1 MNVKFHNKL
10 EIYVGDKS
18 YICYNKV
25 LSGIYKKLASLEP
38 YFSYFAL
45 GNGKVELDVSAT
57 KLTNHLYTLPAVT
70 NEISC
75 DPSNGVYYIKK
86 SATLPSNDSSIVSFS
101 EIGIASDNTDNPDIY
116 NHIVVKDQDGNPVDV
131 VKNEGESLE
140 IRLTIFLELSI
151 DTQGLLTKGDNN
163 LIKLLLGE
171 SLSDKTITVVRG
183 NNLTENILT
192 SRCIPRYTESYE
204 TTVKSS
210 LNTDGLGATI
220 TISAKLGEGA
230 TREVVYILGGQVIAR
245 QNVMDSRDNLICT
258 LTLTS
263 SKNSSI
269 IVGSDIKSISS
280 VADASSMQEVENI
293 YAKKIFKEFSDYVE
307 LPEISNYLNATKF
320 VAKDG
325 KHIAFLDSDSLAIF
339 ACADKSL
346 VRVHTGAVDPIG
358 ITNVCMVKNLVVVI
372 KNISPYI
379 EIYKIENNV
388 CVNQDVYK
396 VSYDESSYSYDFK
409 AVDCTLFGEN
419 ELFIGVII
427 NGTNTG
433 LVLRFVD
440 TYDGFI
446 LTSINQNS
454 LGQTTNVYAAI
465 KDNNCNGKIIFLTNA
480 YDNPVFSSAIQVF
493 DGTMNSAGA
502 FSQAEEFIGASNIT
516 VHGKWLLMHTLESPY
531 AYSYDTETFSRVSI
545 FGIPF
550 KKLSLVSMAEKS
562 TSSAFLP

>member
-1 MNVKFHNKL
+1 
-10 EIYVGDKS
+10 
-18 YICYNKV
+18 
-25 LSGIYKKLASLEP
+25 
-38 YFSYFAL
+38 
-45 GNGKVELDVSAT
+45 
-57 KLTNHLYTLPAVT
+57 
-70 NEISC
+70 
-75 DPSNGVYYIKK
+75 
-86 SATLPSNDSSIVSFS
+86 
-101 EIGIASDNTDNPDIY
+101 
-116 NHIVVKDQDGNPVDV
+116 
-131 VKNEGESLE
+131 
-140 IRLTIFLELSI
+140 
-151 DTQGLLTKGDNN
+151 
-163 LIKLLLGE
+163 
-171 SLSDKTITVVRG
+171 
-183 NNLTENILT
+183 
-192 SRCIPRYTESYE
+192 
-204 TTVKSS
+204 
-210 LNTDGLGATI
+210 
-220 TISAKLGEGA
+220 
-230 TREVVYILGGQVIAR
+230 
-245 QNVMDSRDNLICT
+245 
-258 LTLTS
+258 
-263 SKNSSI
+263 
-269 IVGSDIKSISS
+269 
-280 VADASSMQEVENI
+280 MQEVENI

-419 ELFIGVII
+419 ELFVGVVI

-531 AYSYDTETFSRVSI
+531 AYSYDTETFSRVSFVDGAFYGEVIPSYDMQNLLTIDSSGEYILYNFISQDNLELIDNSI
-545 FGIPF
+545 FAEIGKDSIKDVVF
-550 KKLSLVSMAEKS
+550 LENVVLIFTSEKVLILSKFNNYVLLENLPLSESNYEINCTKYDLLGSKEYEGVQ
-562 TSSAFLP
+562 TSLTITF